1 MKFRVAL
8 VATALSLAWAG
19 NALAE
24 RPLLKVEERIQ
35 VAASPAKVWAVV
47 GQFGDLGWHPVI
59 ASTEI
64 TKGKDGRKGAERTL
78 TAKDGAK
85 FVEELLARS
94 DGALSLKYRIVSAPL
109 PVSDYVSTLKVSSAK
124 DGGSIIAWSSQ
135 FRRKDEKPVEGADD
149 TGVRKIVS
157 GIYTSGLDNLKK
169 QLEAGKP
176 G

>member
-8 VATALSLAWAG
+8 VATTLSLAWAG
-19 NALAE
+19 HALAE
-24 RPLLKVEERIQ
+24 RPLLKVEEKIQ

-47 GQFGDLGWHPVI
+47 GQFGDLSWHPVI

-64 TKGKDGRKGAERTL
+64 SKGKDGQKGAERTL

-85 FVEELLARS
+85 FVEELLTRS
-94 DGALSLKYRIVSAPL
+94 DGAQSLKYRIISAPL
-109 PVSDYVSTLKVSSAK
+109 PVSDYVSTLKVSQAK
-124 DGGSIIAWSSQ
+124 GGGSTIVWSSQ
-135 FRRKDEKPVEGADD
+135 FRRKDEKPADGADD
-149 TGVRKIVS
+149 AGVRKIVS

>member
-1 MKFRVAL
+1 MKFPVAL
-8 VATALSLAWAG
+8 VATALTLAWAG
-19 NALAE
+19 TAFAE
-24 RPLLKVEERIQ
+24 RPLLNVEEKIQ

-47 GQFGDLGWHPVI
+47 GHFGDLNWHPVI

-85 FVEELLARS
+85 FVEELLMRS
-94 DGALSLKYRIVSAPL
+94 DREQSIKYRFVSAPL
-109 PVSDYVSTLKVSSAK
+109 PVSDYVATLKVRKAK
-124 DGGSIIAWSSQ
+124 GGSTIVWSSQ
-135 FRRKDEKPVEGADD
+135 FRRKDEKPAGGADD

-157 GIYTSGLDNLKK
+157 GIYTSGLDSLKK
-169 QLEAGKP
+169 QLEAARP